1 MKLSIFR
8 KEIFLKEIKSVLA
21 ANEVMGEKRYSGEEG
36 MVFKVDLK
44 NTSSKKK
51 KYFLRS
57 CLSGFFIP
65 CFKKKRLNSR
75 LRHWIKGCWSS
86 VNFVL

>member
-51 KYFLRS
+51 ILPPIM
-57 CLSGFFIP
+57 FIGV
-65 CFKKKRLNSR
+65 FHTML
-75 LRHWIKGCWSS
+75 
-86 VNFVL
+86 

>member
-51 KYFLRS
+51 YTSSDHVYR
-57 CLSGFFIP
+57 GFSYHAL
-65 CFKKKRLNSR
+65 KR
-75 LRHWIKGCWSS
+75 KG
-86 VNFVL
+86 